1 MWVTVSIFGNFR
13 LHNYPR
19 ALWTLALFELKKVYH
34 TFSASPLLSGR
45 RRFFFARKKL
55 YIVTYVTV
63 SFLNNVTNVTL
74 KIHLMSALQG
84 KLAVVTGGNSG
95 IGYATA
101 ERFKREGATV
111 VITGRSRDRVV
122 DAADRLGVTGLV
134 ADVSSVANIE
144 RLATEVHSRFGKVDV
159 LFINA
164 GVFEPAPIGGISE
177 EMFDRQ
183 MGINFKGALFTL
195 EKFLPIL
202 NDGASVINLSSINA
216 HTGMTNTAV
225 YAASKAAMN
234 SYTRTAATELAPR
247 KIRVN
252 SVNPGPID
260 TPIFGKVGMPREQL
274 EGFAGAMQ
282 KVVPLKR
289 FGKAEEVA
297 NVVAFLASDQAAF
310 VTGSEYTVDGGAIL
324 NALVG

>member
-1 MWVTVSIFGNFR
+1 MANLSN
-13 LHNYPR
+13 
-19 ALWTLALFELKKVYH
+19 KV
-34 TFSASPLLSGR
+34 
-45 RRFFFARKKL
+45 
-55 YIVTYVTV
+55 
-63 SFLNNVTNVTL
+63 
-74 KIHLMSALQG
+74 
-84 KLAVVTGGNSG
+84 AVVTGGNSG
-95 IGYATA
+95 IGYAAA
-101 ERFKREGATV
+101 ERFKRDGATV
-111 VITGRSRDRVV
+111 IITGRSGDRVRE
-122 DAADRLGVTGLV
+122 AADTLGVTGLV
-134 ADVSSVANIE
+134 ADVSSVAAIE
-144 RLATEVHSRFGKVDV
+144 KLADEVRAQVGKVDV

-164 GVFEPAPIGGISE
+164 GVFEPAPVGSISE

-195 EKFLPIL
+195 EKFLPLL

-247 KIRVN
+247 RIRVN
-252 SVNPGPID
+252 SVNPGPIS
-260 TPIFGKVGMPREQL
+260 TPIFGKTGMPQEQL

-282 KVVPLKR
+282 EVVPMKR
-289 FGKAEEVA
+289 FGKPEEVA
-297 NVVAFLASDQAAF
+297 NVVAFLASDESAF